1 MVDEITFAQLREM
14 LTLTEERGA
23 DGGSL
28 WTAPDQP
35 VPDDRVFGGL
45 LLAQAVMVAG
55 QGVPDGL
62 VPVTLQADFIA
73 GVPVSGRNRWRAETL
88 SEAAGLVSRRV
99 TLIGDGGGEL
109 FTATVRLA
117 RERSDLPSYSS
128 HRPRAAGD
136 PERLDDLPARYRDEA
151 RVPRW
156 WRIRR
161 PVDLRHVEPPNF
173 LEPSTCRSAE
183 QSLWW
188 RLRGEVLG
196 DALTTAAVIA
206 YVSDM
211 SMVEPAFRNTGTA
224 RHRAGSRILSLT
236 HSLTYH
242 QLPDLTDWM
251 QMDVA
256 VRTVAHGR
264 ALGEGELFL
273 GQRHIATLGQVALV
287 KLA

>member
-14 LTLTEERGA
+14 LTLTKERGA

-45 LLAQAVMVAG
+45 LLAQAIMVAG

-99 TLIGDGGGEL
+99 ALIGDGGGEL

-117 RERSDLPSYSS
+117 RERSDLPSYAS

-136 PERLDDLPARYRDEA
+136 PERLHDLSVRYRDEP
-151 RVPRW
+151 RVPGW

-161 PVDLRHVEPPNF
+161 PVDLRHVESPNF
-173 LEPSTCRSAE
+173 LEPATCRSAE

-188 RLRGEVLG
+188 RVRGEVLG

-256 VRTVAHGR
+256 VRTLAHGR